1 MTAEGI
7 QIPGM
12 IRTEKDELIFER
24 FCSAGNLTGGK
35 NANFVEQFKDVFLQ
49 ESFKVACMKKHV
61 G

>member
-1 MTAEGI
+1 MTAKGI

-35 NANFVEQFKDVFLQ
+35 NANFVEQFKEEMYFYR
-49 ESFKVACMKKHV
+49 KVSKLLV
-61 G
+61 